1 MRLRAL
7 RKEKGLTQTQLAQ
20 LVHVDQTAIS
30 QWERGIA
37 QPRLKNCLQL
47 AKILECNVED
57 IYTITAQ
64 SA

>member
-7 RKEKGLTQTQLAQ
+7 RKEKALTQTQLAQ
-20 LVHVDQTAIS
+20 LVHEDQTAIR
-30 QWERGIA
+30 QCQRGITH
-37 QPRLKNCLQL
+37 PRLKNCLQL